1 MSRAGFYRRFAEQA
15 AAECVVELRDR
26 IQHIALTNR
35 RYGYRRVTAELRRQ
49 GFTVNHKKVL
59 RLLRADNL
67 LAVRRRRFVLTTD
80 SDHFLPVYPN
90 LAGRLRVD
98 GVDQLWQADITYV
111 RLREAFV
118 YLAVVLD
125 AYSRRVIGWRLGPTL
140 EAELAVAALREAI
153 ETRQPQPGWVHHSDQ
168 GVQYA
173 SHAYVELLEQHGAV
187 ISMSRRGNPYD
198 NARAE
203 SFMKTLKTEEV
214 ALRRYRDLAEARRS
228 IGTFI
233 DQIYNQRRLHSA
245 LGYRPPAEFEA
256 ALPVPAA
263 ARNPQFEFSKASGDL
278 SIRWRGDDEGE
289 AIR

>member
-49 GFTVNHKKVL
+49 GFAVNHKKVL

-90 LAGRLRVD
+90 LAGRLHVD

-125 AYSRRVIGWRLGPTL
+125 AYSRRVVGWRLGPTL
-140 EAELAVAALREAI
+140 EAELAVEALREAI
-153 ETRQPQPGWVHHSDQ
+153 ATRRPQPGWVHHSDQ

-214 ALRRYRDLAEARRS
+214 ALRRYRDLTEARRS

-256 ALPVPAA
+256 ALPALAA
-263 ARNPQFEFSKASGDL
+263 ARNPRFEFPKASGDL
-278 SIRWRGDDEGE
+278 SIRGRADDEGE
-289 AIR
+289 AVR